1 MSLNVN
7 KIRKDFPILAQKIN
21 GKQLVYLDNAAT
33 TQKPLCVLE
42 KIDEVYTS
50 YNANVHRGI
59 YTLGILATRA
69 IEEARKETA
78 QFIGA
83 KTQEVIFTSGTTGSM
98 NMLAHC
104 FCLSQCKPGDEI
116 LISAME
122 HHANIVP
129 WQLQEDLRGIKL
141 KVIPINEKGEISLED
156 VEKLIST
163 KTKLI
168 SIAHVSN
175 VLGTINPI
183 EEVIKLAH
191 SHHIPVAIDAAQ
203 SIQHIPIDVTG
214 LDCDFLAFS
223 AHKIYGPT
231 GVGVLYGKEEWLE
244 KFPPYQGGGEMI
256 AHVSFEKTTFN
267 ELPFKLE
274 AGTPNY
280 VDIIAFTEALKYVRK
295 HGLEKIQTYEH
306 ELLTLATEKLLEIE
320 DLRIIGTANHKSSVI
335 SLLVGD
341 IHPYDMVM
349 LLDQYAI
356 QVRSG
361 HHCAQPLMGVFGIEG
376 TLRASFAFYNTKEE
390 IEYFADSI
398 RKVAQMLSKKKS

>member
-1 MSLNVN
+1 MLLDVK
-7 KIRKDFPILAQKIN
+7 KIRKDFPILSQEVN
-21 GKQLVYLDNAAT
+21 GKKLVYLDNAAT
-33 TQKPLCVLE
+33 TQNPLCVLE

-69 IEEARKETA
+69 MEEARKTVR

-83 KTQEVIFTSGTTGSM
+83 KSDKEVIFTSGTTASM
-98 NMLAHC
+98 NLLAHC
-104 FCLSQCKPGDEI
+104 FCQSECKAGDEI
-116 LISAME
+116 LITAME

-129 WQLQEDLRGIKL
+129 WQLQEDIRGIKL
-141 KVIPINEKGEISLED
+141 RVIPINEKGEISLED
-156 VEKLIST
+156 VEKLISS

-183 EEVIKLAH
+183 EELVKLAH
-191 SHHIPVAIDAAQ
+191 SHNIPVVIDAAQ
-203 SIQHIPIDVTG
+203 SIQHIPIDVVK

-231 GVGVLYGKEEWLE
+231 GVGILYGKEEWLE

-256 AHVSFEKTTFN
+256 SHVSFEKTTFQ

-280 VDIIAFTEALKYVRK
+280 VDIIAFAEAIKYVEQI
-295 HGLEKIQTYEH
+295 GLDKIHAYEE
-306 ELLTLATEKLLEIE
+306 ELLSFATEKLLEI
-320 DLRIIGTANHKSSVI
+320 DGLRIIGTAKNKSSVI
-335 SLLVGD
+335 SLLVD
-341 IHPYDMVM
+341 DVHPYDMVT
-349 LLDQYAI
+349 LLDQFGI

-361 HHCAQPLMGVFGIEG
+361 HHCAQPLMGVFCIEG
-376 TLRASFAFYNTKEE
+376 TLRVSFAFYNTKEE
-390 IEYFADSI
+390 VEYFVESLK
-398 RKVAQMLSKKKS
+398 KVLKILGKK

>member
-1 MSLNVN
+1 MPLDIK
-7 KIRKDFPILAQKIN
+7 KIRKDFPILSQEIN
-21 GKQLVYLDNAAT
+21 GKKLVYLDNAAT
-33 TQKPLCVLE
+33 TQKPLVVLD

-69 IEEARKETA
+69 MEEARKTV
-78 QFIGA
+78 QHFIGA
-83 KTQEVIFTSGTTGSM
+83 KSNKEVIFTSGTTGSM

-104 FCLSQCKPGDEI
+104 FCQSQCKPGDEI
-116 LISAME
+116 LITAME

-129 WQLQEDLRGIKL
+129 WQLQEEIRGIKL
-141 KVIPINEKGEISLED
+141 KVIPINEAGEISLKE
-156 VEKLIST
+156 VEKLISS

-183 EEVIKLAH
+183 EDIIELAH
-191 SHHIPVAIDAAQ
+191 SKNIPVAIDAAQ
-203 SIQHIPIDVTG
+203 SVSHIPINVTK
-214 LDCDFLAFS
+214 LDCDFLVFS

-256 AHVSFEKTTFN
+256 AHVSFEKTTFA
-267 ELPFKLE
+267 ELPYKME

-280 VDIIAFTEALKYVRK
+280 VDIIAFIEAIKYVQ
-295 HGLEKIQTYEH
+295 KIGFAEIHKYET
-306 ELLTLATEKLLEIE
+306 ELFSLATEKLLEIE
-320 DLRIIGTANHKSSVI
+320 GLRIIGTAKHKSSVI
-335 SLLVGD
+335 SILIKD
-341 IHPYDMVM
+341 IHPYDLVT
-349 LLDQYAI
+349 LLDQYGI

-390 IEYFADSI
+390 VEYFVECLK
-398 RKVAQMLSKKKS
+398 KVVNILGVK

>member
-1 MSLNVN
+1 MSLDIK
-7 KIRKDFPILAQKIN
+7 KIRKDFPILSQEIN
-21 GKQLVYLDNAAT
+21 GKKLVYLDNAAT
-33 TQKPLCVLE
+33 TQKPLVVLD

-69 IEEARKETA
+69 MEEARKTV
-78 QFIGA
+78 QHFIGA
-83 KTQEVIFTSGTTGSM
+83 KSNKEVIFTSGTTGSM

-104 FCLSQCKPGDEI
+104 FCQSQCKPGDEI
-116 LISAME
+116 LITAME

-129 WQLQEDLRGIKL
+129 WQLQEEIRGIKL
-141 KVIPINEKGEISLED
+141 KVIPINEAGEISLKE
-156 VEKLIST
+156 VEKLISS

-183 EEVIKLAH
+183 EDLIELAH
-191 SHHIPVAIDAAQ
+191 SKNIPVAIDAAQ
-203 SIQHIPIDVTG
+203 SVSHIPINVTK
-214 LDCDFLAFS
+214 LDCDFLVFS

-256 AHVSFEKTTFN
+256 AHVSFEKTTFA
-267 ELPFKLE
+267 ELPYKME

-280 VDIIAFTEALKYVRK
+280 VDIIAFIEAIKYVQ
-295 HGLEKIQTYEH
+295 KIGFAEIHKYET
-306 ELLTLATEKLLEIE
+306 ELLSLATEKLLEIE
-320 DLRIIGTANHKSSVI
+320 GLRIIGTAKHKSSVI
-335 SLLVGD
+335 SILIKD
-341 IHPYDMVM
+341 IHPYDLVT
-349 LLDQYAI
+349 LLDQYGI

-390 IEYFADSI
+390 VEYFVECLK
-398 RKVAQMLSKKKS
+398 KVVNILGVK

>member
-1 MSLNVN
+1 MLLDIK
-7 KIRKDFPILAQKIN
+7 KIRKDFPILSQEVN
-21 GKQLVYLDNAAT
+21 GKKLVYLDNAAT
-33 TQKPLCVLE
+33 TQKPLVVLD

-69 IEEARKETA
+69 MEEARKTV
-78 QFIGA
+78 QHFIGA
-83 KTQEVIFTSGTTGSM
+83 KSNKEVVFTSGTTGSM

-104 FCLSQCKPGDEI
+104 FCQSQCKPGDEI
-116 LISAME
+116 LITAME

-129 WQLQEDLRGIKL
+129 WQLQEEIRGIKL
-141 KVIPINEKGEISLED
+141 KVIPINEAGEISLKE
-156 VEKLIST
+156 VEKLISSR
-163 KTKLI
+163 TKLI

-183 EEVIKLAH
+183 EDLIKLAH
-191 SHHIPVAIDAAQ
+191 SKNIPVAIDAAQ
-203 SIQHIPIDVTG
+203 SVSHIPINVTK
-214 LDCDFLAFS
+214 LDCDFLVFS

-231 GVGVLYGKEEWLE
+231 GVGVFYGKEEWLE

-256 AHVSFEKTTFN
+256 AHVSFEKTTFA
-267 ELPFKLE
+267 ELPYKME

-280 VDIIAFTEALKYVRK
+280 VDIIAFIEAIKYVQ
-295 HGLEKIQTYEH
+295 KIGFAEIHKYET
-306 ELLTLATEKLLEIE
+306 ELLSLATEKLLEIE
-320 DLRIIGTANHKSSVI
+320 GLRIIGTAKHKSSVI
-335 SLLVGD
+335 SILIKD
-341 IHPYDMVM
+341 IHPYDMVT
-349 LLDQYAI
+349 LLDQYGI

-390 IEYFADSI
+390 VEYFVECLK
-398 RKVAQMLSKKKS
+398 KVVNILGVK